1 MEMKNID
8 SILQAFRYDLPNSS
22 KTAQAIDRGASL
34 SEISEFA
41 EEEGL
46 HQLATVL
53 FEAQQEELRES
64 TEPTDTLASLARER
78 IRSFRASLPDNSR
91 TAKAIDQNA
100 PWEEI
105 SECAEEEGLHELATI
120 LFEAEQEQLRFKT
133 GSA

>member
-8 SILQAFRYDLPNSS
+8 SIVQSFRYDLPNTS
-22 KTAQAIDRGASL
+22 KTAQAIDRGASIQ
-34 SEISEFA
+34 EISECA

-46 HQLATVL
+46 HQLATIL

-64 TEPTDTLASLARER
+64 TAPLEDLVTLARER
-78 IRSFRASLPDNSR
+78 IRNFRANIPDNSK
-91 TAKAIDQNA
+91 TAQAIDRGA
-100 PWEEI
+100 TWEEI

-133 GSA
+133 R